1 MELVDHHHLEL
12 AGKLSLHARVVL
24 ERLVGEREQIVVI
37 EHRPIMFERAIF
49 GIDLCRERHEFIE
62 CVRAQGKVGFGEKC
76 RARRTNRIDEAFLVF
91 AHAARLLGELATC
104 GVTSTE
110 RRQIARRCE
119 IGVERLDGRARCGAV
134 RIGRGIGNIAIG
146 FIQINMRRMR
156 LHLLERLKPTD
167 ERRQLRKD
175 GNEDGEQAR
184 KAHRPI
190 LRLEFKCLEQLVE
203 GPCAADI
210 FRRHAPQH
218 VLDGE
223 ALEIVCI
230 ARDRESGI
238 DAKIER
244 MGPDDARAHAMDGR
258 NPRII
263 NLLRL
268 GIEAFLAKRR
278 TDALLELGRRLVRER
293 DGKHLVDAI
302 EKGFGPIGICPLVAR
317 LGARFE
323 RIEHALGERE
333 GLAGPGARRNEERP
347 FERAHDALLLCL

>member
-1 MELVDHHHLEL
+1 MGIAHRAELVCIGAAEQAHELHLLLGGILELVDHHHLEL

-24 ERLVGEREQIVVI
+24 ERLVGEREQVVVI

-49 GIDLCRERHEFIE
+49 GIDLCRERHELIE

-76 RARRTNRIDEAFLVF
+76 RARRTNRIDEALLVF
-91 AHAARLLGELATC
+91 AHAAHLLGELATC

-110 RRQIARRCE
+110 RRQIARGCE

-167 ERRQLRKD
+167 ERRHLRKD

-190 LRLEFKCLEQLVE
+190 LRLELKCLEQLIE

-223 ALEIVCI
+223 ALE
-230 ARDRESGI
+230 DRS
-238 DAKIER
+238 A
-244 MGPDDARAHAMDGR
+244 
-258 NPRII
+258 
-263 NLLRL
+263 
-268 GIEAFLAKRR
+268 
-278 TDALLELGRRLVRER
+278 
-293 DGKHLVDAI
+293 
-302 EKGFGPIGICPLVAR
+302 
-317 LGARFE
+317 
-323 RIEHALGERE
+323 
-333 GLAGPGARRNEERP
+333 
-347 FERAHDALLLCL
+347 